1 MSRTILIMAA
11 GTGGHI
17 FPGLAIA
24 KELASR
30 GWKVV
35 WMGTPGGMEGRLVGA
50 AGYPMET
57 VNMSGVRG
65 KGTLAW
71 LLLPVRLL
79 VAFWQ
84 STAMIFRV
92 RPDVVLSMGGYVA
105 FPGGMMAALWGK
117 PLVVHE
123 PGATAGLANRA
134 LALVAD
140 RVVVGMEGAFEART
154 GHAIGDRIPRPGK
167 VEWLGTPVRAE
178 IANIPVPQTRYA
190 GRTGPMRLLVVG
202 GSLGAQTLND
212 LVVAA
217 LAAMPEAV
225 RPEVVHQAGERNF
238 AALEKGYRDAGV
250 RAEVV
255 AFIDDMAAR
264 YAWCDVMIA
273 RSGAITVA
281 EIGVAG
287 VAAILFPLPWFVAD
301 EQAGNAR
308 FLESRGAAMR
318 LEQLE
323 TSPAS
328 LAAVLS
334 GLAREK
340 LSAMAAAARS
350 LGKPEATRRCAD
362 LCEQLAGSR
371 ST

>member
-1 MSRTILIMAA
+1 MARTILIMAA

-24 KELASR
+24 KELAGR

-35 WMGTPGGMEGRLVGA
+35 WMGTPAGMERGLVA
-50 AGYPMET
+50 RAGYPMET
-57 VNMSGVRG
+57 VAMTGVRG
-65 KGTLAW
+65 KGGLAW
-71 LLLPVRLL
+71 ALLPLKLL

-84 STAMIFRV
+84 STAILFRV

-105 FPGGMMAALWGK
+105 FPGGMMAVLWGK

-123 PGATAGLANRA
+123 PGATAGLTNRA

-140 RVVVGMEGAFEART
+140 RVVAGMEGSFEART
-154 GHAIGDRIPRPGK
+154 GHAIGDRIPRPRR
-167 VEWLGTPVRAE
+167 VDWLGTPVREE
-178 IANIPVPQTRYA
+178 IARVPAPAERYA
-190 GRTGPMRLLVVG
+190 GRTGPLRLLVVG

-217 LAAMPEAV
+217 LAALPEGS
-225 RPEVVHQAGERNF
+225 RPEVVHQAGERNHE
-238 AALEKGYRDAGV
+238 ALRDRYREAGV
-250 RAEVV
+250 NAEAV

-264 YAWCDVMIA
+264 YAWCDVLIA

-281 EIGVAG
+281 EIAVAG

-308 FLESRGAAMR
+308 FLESRGAAVR
-318 LEQLE
+318 LAQLE
-323 TSPAS
+323 TTPAS
-328 LAAVLS
+328 LAAVLA
-334 GLAREK
+334 GLTREK
-340 LSAMAAAARS
+340 LAAMAAAARA
-350 LGKPEATRRCAD
+350 LGKPGATVKCAD
-362 LCEQLAGSR
+362 LCEAMAR
-371 ST
+371 

>member
-1 MSRTILIMAA
+1 LSRTILIMAA

-24 KELASR
+24 KELAGR

-35 WMGTPGGMEGRLVGA
+35 WMGTPAGMERGLVA
-50 AGYPMET
+50 QAGYPMET
-57 VNMSGVRG
+57 VAMTGVRG
-65 KGTLAW
+65 KGGLAW
-71 LLLPVRLL
+71 ALLPVKLL

-84 STAMIFRV
+84 STAILFRV

-105 FPGGMMAALWGK
+105 FPGGMMAVLWGK

-123 PGATAGLANRA
+123 PGATAGLTNRA

-140 RVVVGMEGAFEART
+140 RVVAGMEGSFEART
-154 GHAIGDRIPRPGK
+154 GHAIGDRIPRPGR
-167 VEWLGTPVRAE
+167 VEWLGTPVREE
-178 IANIPVPQTRYA
+178 IARVPEPAERYA
-190 GRTGPMRLLVVG
+190 GRTGPLRLLVVG

-217 LAAMPEAV
+217 LAALPEGS
-225 RPEVVHQAGERNF
+225 RPEVVHQAGERNYE
-238 AALEKGYRDAGV
+238 ALRGRYGEAGV
-250 RAEVV
+250 NAEVV

-264 YAWCDVMIA
+264 YAWCDVLIA

-281 EIGVAG
+281 EIAVAG

-308 FLESRGAAMR
+308 FLESRGAAVR
-318 LEQLE
+318 LAQLE
-323 TSPAS
+323 TTPAS
-328 LAAVLS
+328 LAAVLA
-334 GLAREK
+334 GLTREK
-340 LSAMAAAARS
+340 LAAMAAAARA
-350 LGKPEATRRCAD
+350 LGKPEATVKCAD
-362 LCEQLAGSR
+362 LCEAMAR
-371 ST
+371 

>member
-24 KELASR
+24 KELVGR

-35 WMGTPGGMEGRLVGA
+35 WMGTPAGMERGLVA
-50 AGYPMET
+50 KAGYPMET
-57 VNMSGVRG
+57 VAMTGVRG
-65 KGTLAW
+65 KGRLAW
-71 LLLPVRLL
+71 ILLPVKLL

-84 STAMIFRV
+84 STAILFRV

-105 FPGGMMAALWGK
+105 FPGGMMAVLWGR

-140 RVVVGMEGAFEART
+140 RVVAGMEGSFEART
-154 GHAIGDRIPRPGK
+154 GHAIGDRIPRPGR
-167 VEWLGTPVRAE
+167 VEWLGTPVREE
-178 IANIPVPQTRYA
+178 IARVPEPAGRYA
-190 GRTGPMRLLVVG
+190 GRAGPLRLLVVG

-217 LAAMPEAV
+217 LAALPEAS
-225 RPEVVHQAGERNF
+225 RPEVVHQAGERNHG
-238 AALEKGYRDAGV
+238 ALLARYAEAGV
-250 RAEVV
+250 KAEVV

-264 YAWCDVMIA
+264 YAWCDVLIA

-281 EIGVAG
+281 EIAVAG

-308 FLESRGAAMR
+308 FLESRGAAVR
-318 LEQLE
+318 LAQLE
-323 TSPAS
+323 TTPAS
-328 LAAVLS
+328 LAGVLA
-334 GLAREK
+334 GLTRGK
-340 LSAMAAAARS
+340 LAAMAAAARA
-350 LGKPEATRRCAD
+350 LGKPDATARCAD
-362 LCEQLAGSR
+362 LCEAMAR
-371 ST
+371 